1 MSAETIFAAA
11 LEKAGAADKVADRFR
26 DQPEV
31 EDAVRRT
38 IAGTYHGLGV
48 FDKSGRHW
56 RAVAELER
64 RRSGPESAE
73 AWESLAQAGH
83 ALFHLGQPPRGV
95 APGCVVSAP
104 SGRDANSATSKLRR
118 GGKGLFARHF
128 LPSRATNTRD
138 SKPSLPLVN
147 TVFNRPTAG
156 LPASHPRMPGSW
168 TRVVRHHMRDPE
180 WLRWPQ
186 NSARKS
192 SSPWRSGW
200 PA

>member
-1 MSAETIFAAA
+1 MFHNLPRPTPNLWVTTRATPREPWA
-11 LEKAGAADKVADRFR
+11 
-26 DQPEV
+26 
-31 EDAVRRT
+31 RT
-38 IAGTYHGLGV
+38 M
-48 FDKSGRHW
+48 R
-56 RAVAELER
+56 
-64 RRSGPESAE
+64 
-73 AWESLAQAGH
+73 H
-83 ALFHLGQPPRGV
+83 ALKGHDKGVWACVVVPLQGRETVVRSPPRGV

-156 LPASHPRMPGSW
+156 LPASHPLMPGSW

-186 NSARKS
+186 KSARKS